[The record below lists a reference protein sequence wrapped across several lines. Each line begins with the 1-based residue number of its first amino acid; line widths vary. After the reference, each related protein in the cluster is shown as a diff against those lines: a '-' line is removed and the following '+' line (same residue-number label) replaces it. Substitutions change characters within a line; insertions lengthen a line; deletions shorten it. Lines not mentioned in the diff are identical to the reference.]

1 MPTWNVEA
9 TMLVRVPIALDI
21 DAADEAGATN
31 AASDFLRE
39 SFKLLHCPDRME
51 LRWTSALDPAIVPEL
66 RAMVTTVTAADSATA
81 TDDT

>member
-9 TMLVRVPIALDI
+9 TMLVRVPIAFNI

-31 AASDFLRE
+31 AALDFLRE
-39 SFKLLHCPDRME
+39 SFKLLHYPDNME
-51 LRWTSALDPAIVPEL
+51 LRWTTTLDPAFVPEL
-66 RAMVTTVTAADSATA
+66 RAMVTTVTAADAATT

>member
-9 TMLVRVPIALDI
+9 TLLVRMPIAFAI

-39 SFKLLHCPDRME
+39 SVQLLHYPDRME
-51 LRWTSALDPAIVPEL
+51 LRWTTTLDPALVPEFH
-66 RAMVTTVTAADSATA
+66 AMVTTVTAADAATT

>member
-9 TMLVRVPIALDI
+9 TLLVRVPIAFAI

-31 AASDFLRE
+31 AALDFLRE
-39 SFKLLHCPDRME
+39 SFKLLHYPDRME
-51 LRWTSALDPAIVPEL
+51 LRWTTTLDPAIVPAL
-66 RAMVTTVTAADSATA
+66 RAMVTTVTAADAAIA

>member
-9 TMLVRVPIALDI
+9 TMLVRVPIAFNI

-39 SFKLLHCPDRME
+39 SFKLLRYPDRRE
-51 LRWTSALDPAIVPEL
+51 LRWSTTRDPAIVPE
-66 RAMVTTVTAADSATA
+66 
-81 TDDT
+81 

>member
-1 MPTWNVEA
+1 MPPWNVEA
-9 TMLVRVPIALDI
+9 TLLVRMPIAFDI

-39 SFKLLHCPDRME
+39 RFKLLRYPDRME
-51 LRWTSALDPAIVPEL
+51 LRWTTTLDPAIVPEL
-66 RAMVTTVTAADSATA
+66 RAMVTTVTAADAATT